1 MFRLCQPI
9 VDYFMGK
16 GGSFRYNARL
26 QKFILG
32 SNGQVEGFQLS
43 DGSTVTGDL
52 YVSAMPGEPAPVRAF
67 SLSLCLHYAASQK
80 AFALQTG

>member
-1 MFRLCQPI
+1 M
-9 VDYFMGK
+9 DYFVGK
-16 GGSFRYNARL
+16 GGSFRYNSRL

-52 YVSAMPGEPAPVRAF
+52 YVSAMPGEPGPVPILPLCTVLLHR
-67 SLSLCLHYAASQK
+67 SRLHTREDLS
-80 AFALQTG
+80 TI